1 MDLSK
6 VLAISGKPGLFNS
19 IAQTKP
25 GVVVESLLDG
35 KRFPAFAHERI
46 SSLAEI
52 SVFTVDDDL
61 PLEDVFKKIYE
72 KYEGKKAIDHK
83 VSGGELKAFM
93 LEILPEYDQDRVYTS
108 DIKKLVMWY
117 NLLVEKDMLE
127 FTEEEET
134 AEEETTEEAT
144 VEESSDVPE
153 TAQEASKEADAS
165 EDEGAAEKA

>member
-19 IAQTKP
+19 IAQTKA

-144 VEESSDVPE
+144 VEESSDIPE
-153 TAQEASKEADAS
+153 TAQEKSKEADDS
-165 EDEGAAEKA
+165 EDTEAAEKA